1 MSATHNRFDALD
13 GLRGVAAIA
22 VMISHFSQETVF
34 KNAYE
39 AVDLFFMLSGFVIAH
54 SYGVRLLNGMT
65 STEYVSRRLI
75 RLYPMLLISLLIA
88 LPVFIEAGAVGLSN
102 YSVRNVA
109 AATLDNFF
117 LAPYLGD
124 FGAASMTSIQSVPP
138 AQLTI
143 AAIFPSNPPA
153 WSLFFEVLA
162 SLAFAFVVRLSTRSI
177 FKIIVFSAVMFVVFS
192 ALTVVE
198 THGHG
203 FADFE
208 QGWSSSRLDGGFFR
222 IAFGFMAGVFLYN
235 VKSASAKPVRAMVP
249 RVFANI
255 YVLYALVLV
264 LFLFPMSLRGLYPM
278 LIIFCV
284 APWLVLFGST
294 VQCTSPVEI
303 QIARFLGWL
312 SYPVYLLHYPIGQAV
327 YMVTGTP
334 NASAPAPMLV
344 ASAITIVSAIILTKF
359 VEEPVRNFL
368 SKRFVGRST
377 AVPVISLDAATLDAS
392 ILSDQTPV

>member
-54 SYGVRLLNGMT
+54 AYGARLLNGMT
-65 STEYVSRRLI
+65 TSEYVRRRLI

-102 YSVRNVA
+102 YSTRNVA
-109 AATLDNFF
+109 AATLDNVF

-162 SLAFAFVVRLSTRSI
+162 SLAFAVVVRLSTRSI
-177 FKIIVFSAVMFVVFS
+177 FKVIVFSAFMFLVFS

-203 FADFE
+203 LVDFE
-208 QGWSSSRLDGGFFR
+208 QGWSSNRLDGGFFR

-235 VKSASAKPVRAMVP
+235 IKNTSSKPVRAMMP
-249 RVFANI
+249 RVFASI
-255 YVLYALVLV
+255 YVLYGLVLV

-278 LIIFCV
+278 LIIFGV

-294 VQCTSPVEI
+294 VQCMSSVEI
-303 QIARFLGWL
+303 QTARFLGWL
-312 SYPVYLLHYPIGQAV
+312 SYPIYLLHYPIGQAV
-327 YMVTGTP
+327 YMVMGTP
-334 NASAPAPMLV
+334 NASALAPMLV
-344 ASAITIVSAIILTKF
+344 ASATTLVSAIVLTKF
-359 VEEPVRNFL
+359 VEEPVRGFL
-368 SKRFVGRST
+368 SKRFVGRSVAPHT
-377 AVPVISLDAATLDAS
+377 TSLDVS
-392 ILSDQTPV
+392 ILGDQKPV

>member
-1 MSATHNRFDALD
+1 
-13 GLRGVAAIA
+13 
-22 VMISHFSQETVF
+22 
-34 KNAYE
+34 
-39 AVDLFFMLSGFVIAH
+39 LS
-54 SYGVRLLNGMT
+54 GMT
-65 STEYVSRRLI
+65 STEYVKRRLI

-88 LPVFIEAGAVGLSN
+88 LPVFIEAGAVGLSS
-102 YSVRNVA
+102 YSVRNVV
-109 AATLDNFF
+109 AATLDNLF

-162 SLAFAFVVRLSTRSI
+162 SLAFVVIVRLSTRSI
-177 FKIIVFSAVMFVVFS
+177 LKGIVFSALMFMVFS
-192 ALTVVE
+192 AMTVLE

-203 FADFE
+203 LVDFE

-222 IAFGFMAGVFLYN
+222 IAFGFMAGVFLYSIKN
-235 VKSASAKPVRAMVP
+235 TSANPVKSKMP

-294 VQCTSPVEI
+294 VRCMSSVEI

-312 SYPVYLLHYPIGQAV
+312 SYPIYLLHYPIGQAV
-327 YMVTGTP
+327 YMVMGTP

-344 ASAITIVSAIILTKF
+344 ASAITFVSAIVLTKF
-359 VEEPVRNFL
+359 VEEPVRSFL

-377 AVPVISLDAATLDAS
+377 AARTSPIDSSV
-392 ILSDQTPV
+392 LSDQKTI